1 MRNLYNLGLSLIA
14 CCTMTACHT
23 DEIPEAT
30 LGEGAT
36 LELES
41 VTLEGETL
49 TKGVTT
55 SVNEVKLYLQ
65 NSSSTWVNPLFT
77 KSGVTWGCKSAPTLG
92 SETDVYAYHPT
103 AEAGGTAIEVET
115 ASSSSDAYLVPV
127 TIKSEDAFDGEQI
140 DYLYADPVT
149 ASSSSKVISLKL
161 KHALAKVSFQVYKS
175 TSASDEVLNLTKI
188 EIRSNTGRLQ
198 VGTGSMRIN
207 GAPAERGGLTGIP
220 SSSLITL
227 IGSRTLETSI
237 SQPNVSCLVAPM
249 SAPEQVLSFR
259 LTVNVDGVDR
269 EFETASISSSTNTPV
284 EWKAGLHYIYKI
296 RIDKMEGT
304 FEGVSVYD
312 WQNSTDQNTSV
323 GI

>member
-14 CCTMTACHT
+14 CCTMIACHT

-55 SVNEVKLYLQ
+55 SVNKVKLYLQ
-65 NSSSTWVNPLFT
+65 NSSNAWVNPLFT
-77 KSGVTWGCKSAPTLG
+77 KAGVTWECKSAPTLG
-92 SETDVYAYHPT
+92 SETTDVYAYHPT
-103 AEAGGTAIEVET
+103 VEAGGTAIEVET

-127 TIKSEDAFDGEQI
+127 TIKSEDTFDGQQI
-140 DYLYADPVT
+140 DYLYADPVK

-175 TSASDEVLNLTKI
+175 TSASDEVLKLTKI

-198 VGTGSMRIN
+198 AGTGSMRIN
-207 GAPAERGGLTGIP
+207 GETAERGGLTGIP

-227 IGSRTLETSI
+227 TGLRTLETSL

-249 SAPEQVLSFR
+249 SALEQVLSFR
-259 LTVNVDGVDR
+259 LTVDVGGIER
-269 EFETASISSSTNTPV
+269 EFETASIPSGV
-284 EWKAGLHYIYKI
+284 QWKAGLHYIYKI

-304 FEGVSVYD
+304 FEKVTVYD